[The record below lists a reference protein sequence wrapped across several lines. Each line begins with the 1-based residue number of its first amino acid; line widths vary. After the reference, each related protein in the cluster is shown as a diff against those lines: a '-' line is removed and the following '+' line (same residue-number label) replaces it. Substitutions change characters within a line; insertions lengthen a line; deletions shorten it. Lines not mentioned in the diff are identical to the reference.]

1 MSDMVFDV
9 HVDEDGNY
17 CAQAEAGDSA
27 LFTDGKD
34 LNELHAM
41 ILDLLRLYEVESG
54 LSVTSYAL
62 RFSTSHP
69 VAA

>member
-1 MSDMVFDV
+1 MVFEV
-9 HVDEDGNY
+9 QVDEEGNY
-17 CAQAEAGDSA
+17 CAQAETGDSA

-41 ILDLLRLYEVESG
+41 ILDVLRLYELETGVHIS
-54 LSVTSYAL
+54 SYAL
-62 RFSTSHP
+62 RFSASHP